1 MLQIFLSKIA
11 SDKIISI
18 STNNILFYEENGK
31 KQGEKISTYKNI
43 YSSICHDPYD
53 IMYLSVLNINA
64 LLDEIYILRLLE
76 CYSLYNSTSY
86 NKYICNK
93 Q

>member
-11 SDKIISI
+11 SDIIISI
-18 STNNILFYEENGK
+18 STNNFLFYEENGK
-31 KQGEKISTYKNI
+31 KQGEKSSTYKNI
-43 YSSICHDPYD
+43 SSICHDPYD